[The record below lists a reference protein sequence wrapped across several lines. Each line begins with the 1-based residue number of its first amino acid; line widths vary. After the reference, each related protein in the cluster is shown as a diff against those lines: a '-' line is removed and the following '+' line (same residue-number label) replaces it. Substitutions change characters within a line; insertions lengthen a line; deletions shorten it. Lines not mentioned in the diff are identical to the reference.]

1 VQSHQVA
8 GDAQAQAGAAKLAG
22 GAGIGLRK
30 VFENSHQLVHRNA
43 DARVRYL
50 KAQGYVAR
58 RGRLG
63 REARPHHHAAL
74 AGEFQRVAD
83 QVDQYLLQAHGVA
96 PTMAAGTSSATS
108 TRRPLLSAA

>member
-1 VQSHQVA
+1 LAAVQSHQVA

-50 KAQGYVAR
+50 KAQGGVMVRPAR
-58 RGRLG
+58 ARG
-63 REARPHHHAAL
+63 PP
-74 AGEFQRVAD
+74 
-83 QVDQYLLQAHGVA
+83 A
-96 PTMAAGTSSATS
+96 PS
-108 TRRPLLSAA
+108 RRPGG